1 MNWSYISFWF
11 GGRVEDILFL
21 ECVCYQIRTKVKFS
35 SIPGKKTCMVNCF
48 LVNSHGGQK
57 AKTRKNAGITGT
69 RRKLLQCTILL
80 QNKKNC
86 YLRKSAEYLFSSID
100 SSSGS
105 GRLQILHKNINKG
118 FFESEKLKHFW
129 ARGNLQRN
137 KKYESQSLCSCFR
150 FRWR

>member
-35 SIPGKKTCMVNCF
+35 PIPGKKNLYGQLF

-105 GRLQILHKNINKG
+105 RLQILHKNINKG

-129 ARGNLQRN
+129 ERGNLQRN
-137 KKYESQSLCSCFR
+137 KKY
-150 FRWR
+150 